1 MHHECFQEQIIRS
14 SGLAAGP
21 ARSCTWHC
29 RRGVRLQDLGLR
41 GEKCVGKRS
50 IVRHQRAAE
59 QHLGHV
65 TDNAGKLKLTF
76 ESMTA
81 SGHVRGWDPILSR
94 LTRDHSTRLST
105 SRPSIARLIIRV
117 RPGRKPDGST
127 CPTRTAQ
134 PAFGSLADPKASG
147 SLTAG
152 LHVQSTSPM
161 SLHVV

>member
-81 SGHVRGWDPILSR
+81 
-94 LTRDHSTRLST
+94 
-105 SRPSIARLIIRV
+105 V
-117 RPGRKPDGST
+117 RPCTWVGPDIEQADQGPLHASVDIEAEYSKADYPGQT
-127 CPTRTAQ
+127 RTKTRRLDLSYEDCPTRVR
-134 PAFGSLADPKASG
+134 LAG
-147 SLTAG
+147 
-152 LHVQSTSPM
+152 
-161 SLHVV
+161 